1 MFGRSLAETVKF
13 EARRGGGYV
22 PLIVSKCV
30 NFIKTN
36 GKKKVGSR
44 VEKLK
49 LQKVLMSFVD
59 RRRGNTSLVLVWK
72 E

>member
-36 GKKKVGSR
+36 GKKKAGSR

-49 LQKVLMSFVD
+49 LQ
-59 RRRGNTSLVLVWK
+59 RC
-72 E
+72 